1 MQPLLATDPSIPLR
15 FLLGVAAGLAATLV
29 MDAAMARLPEGETPP
44 SVAAGVLTDTPP
56 RNAPGR
62 LAAAVHYLAGGLTG
76 PLFVWLLFGVEAVL
90 GGPSVPATLLATAAL
105 YPLMVGF
112 FAAVVLPRSRVAPGR
127 IGAVRRDWALS
138 AATYLVVLVPVVALG
153 SGLL

>member
-76 PLFVWLLFGVEAVL
+76 PLFVWLLFCVEAVL
-90 GGPSVPATLLATAAL
+90 GGSVET
-105 YPLMVGF
+105 PLGARPVEVGQW
-112 FAAVVLPRSRVAPGR
+112 VVGR
-127 IGAVRRDWALS
+127 DQS
-138 AATYLVVLVPVVALG
+138 AQ
-153 SGLL
+153 